1 MLVVVAAMLSPLG
14 IVPLAMVVVDA
25 GSKISA
31 GETVAKVGLVDLFI
45 TAMRTHQAVGA

>member
-1 MLVVVAAMLSPLG
+1 MVVADAVGRTILVV
-14 IVPLAMVVVDA
+14 VPLAMTAVDT

-45 TAMRTHQAVGA
+45 TAMGTHRAVGA